1 MSLLRALRW
10 WRPKLAPAHLAR
22 IEVWSQL
29 PEADLAVDASLGRWV
44 VVDVETSGLNPITER
59 LISIGAIGVRDAAVD
74 VADSFEVVLR
84 QEHASTGDNI
94 EVHGIGG
101 QEQRAGDDPAEAL
114 VRFLE
119 FVGKSP
125 LVAYHAGFD
134 ATVLERALKAGLG
147 LPFRRRWLDLAD
159 VAPIAWPGRATGPGL
174 DGWLEPLGIPMAYR
188 HRAIVDC
195 LATAQLLCAVLR
207 QAHRLGTASAS
218 ALIALSENS
227 HFVR

>member
-10 WRPKLAPAHLAR
+10 WRPRLSPAHLAR

-29 PEADLAVDASLGRWV
+29 PEADLAVDPSLGRWV

-101 QEQRAGDDPAEAL
+101 QEQREGDDPAEAL

-147 LPFRRRWLDLAD
+147 LGFRRRWLDLAD
-159 VAPIAWPGRATGPGL
+159 VAPIAWPERATGPGL

-195 LATAQLLCAVLR
+195 LATAQLLCAFLR
-207 QAHRLGTASAS
+207 ETRRLGAASAS